1 MAFNWINKKWSP
13 NAKDHDKDRKEFIC
27 DTEADVSTLPECVP
41 GSTALICTTGD
52 VYIVNASGQWVK
64 FGGEA

>member
-1 MAFNWINKKWSP
+1 MAIKCIGQKWCP
-13 NAKDHDKDRKEFIC
+13 DDRDYSKEFVL
-27 DTEADVSTLPECVP
+27 DTEDDVKALPMCCA
-41 GSTALICTTGD
+41 GSTALVCSTGN

>member
-1 MAFNWINKKWSP
+1 MAINWFGEKWCLG
-13 NAKDHDKDRKEFIC
+13 AEDHSKEFIL
-27 DTEADVSTLPECVP
+27 DTEADVAELPECCP
-41 GSTALICTTGD
+41 GSTALVCSTGN

>member
-1 MAFNWINKKWSP
+1 MAFKMV
-13 NAKDHDKDRKEFIC
+13 HDEWDPEITQRKEFIC
-27 DTEADVSTLPECVP
+27 DNETDVTSLPACCA
-41 GSTALICTTGD
+41 GSTALVAATGD